1 MEITE
6 SFLQKALQSLK
17 EEIMSE
23 LHVAM
28 PGIVESYDPETRT
41 ASVQPALRKQLRSG
55 RTITA
60 PLLQEVPVILPSP
73 DFIVMPGS
81 HCLLIFADF
90 CIDGWYES

>member
-1 MEITE
+1 
-6 SFLQKALQSLK
+6 
-17 EEIMSE
+17 
-23 LHVAM
+23 M

-90 CIDGWYES
+90 CIDGWYESGMPVNPPSAQKHDLSDAFALVGLAS